1 MMKATKYFLIL
12 LAVVALFAFACK
24 ADKAPD
30 VPDPDEVE
38 ESIVDQWIN
47 DATAFAEKW
56 EAKADAPTE
65 ELVPRG
71 AEAAPL
77 MEKIEEVMKEADEAQ
92 MEKIQALVERIGK
105 FMEEQD

>member
-24 ADKAPD
+24 ADKA
-30 VPDPDEVE
+30 VPEDPEPEVTE

-56 EAKADAPTE
+56 EAKADAPIE

-105 FMEEQD
+105 FMEE